1 MAMEYSTVYAY
12 KAVKQSKDVEQMAG
26 SQISTII

>member
-1 MAMEYSTVYAY
+1 MAMAYSIVYAY

-26 SQISTII
+26 S